1 MVRTNTSLLFSRSNR
16 RVNSTNLARLDR
28 FHLFGKFLLATAT
41 VHIMPG
47 TTFSDHTP
55 IIFSVSTQK
64 TKQFSN
70 LKIPEN
76 LLLDNSFSLQVI
88 DLWSQKDVVQE
99 ESMTMRV
106 ANGLR
111 SLSEFFRCKSK
122 ERFYM
127 MKEKEKR
134 SHTSLVS
141 LQRCRDVARLVGA
154 KVKKCGA
161 THITQV
167 LVKMKINQQ

>member
-1 MVRTNTSLLFSRSNR
+1 MNIYAPNTVSAWQQFWKDLLNNLPPLDHWCIAGDFIMLEDPIDRMGGSSTMIHGHELAMWEQLVFSLQMLDAWHAPSMVRTNTSLLFSRSNR

-76 LLLDNSFSLQVI
+76 LLLER
-88 DLWSQKDVVQE
+88 K
-99 ESMTMRV
+99 
-106 ANGLR
+106 
-111 SLSEFFRCKSK
+111 K
-122 ERFYM
+122 ER
-127 MKEKEKR
+127 
-134 SHTSLVS
+134 
-141 LQRCRDVARLVGA
+141 
-154 KVKKCGA
+154 
-161 THITQV
+161 
-167 LVKMKINQQ
+167 KIY